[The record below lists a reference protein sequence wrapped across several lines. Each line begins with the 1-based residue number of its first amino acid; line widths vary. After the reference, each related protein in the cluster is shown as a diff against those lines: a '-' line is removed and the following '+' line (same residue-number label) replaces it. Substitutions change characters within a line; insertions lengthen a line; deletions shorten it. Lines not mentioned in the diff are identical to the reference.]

1 MSMTNNTIFT
11 ALLLIALGLFGYFNG
26 EPDEQGSQPKT
37 ALIPAFIGGALLLCA
52 IVVIAKE
59 SLRKHVMHLAA
70 MIGLFGALGGFMPA
84 YRQVFVKN
92 LSFDPSAPAVT
103 NGLVMTIICV
113 VFVGL
118 CVKSFIAARKARQ
131 ANATPAV

>member
-11 ALLLIALGLFGYFNG
+11 GLLLLTLGLYGYFAG
-26 EPDEQGSQPKT
+26 APDEQGNQPKT
-37 ALIPAFIGGALLLCA
+37 ALIPAFFGAAFLVCA

-59 SLRKHVMHLAA
+59 SLRKHIMHLAA
-70 MIGLFGALGGFMPA
+70 MIGLLGALGGLMPA

-92 LSFDPSAPAVT
+92 LAFDPSAPAVK
-103 NGLVMTIICV
+103 NGIVMTIICA

-118 CVKSFIAARKARQ
+118 CVKSFIEARKARQ
-131 ANATPAV
+131 ANATPVA